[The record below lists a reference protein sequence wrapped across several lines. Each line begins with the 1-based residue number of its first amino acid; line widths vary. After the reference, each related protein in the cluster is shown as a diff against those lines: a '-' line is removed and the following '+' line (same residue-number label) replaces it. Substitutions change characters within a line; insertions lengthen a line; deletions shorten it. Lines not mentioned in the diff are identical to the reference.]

1 MLKKTLSKSGPAAS
15 FFEGVYTKAL
25 VYTNK
30 QTGLTIAKVRK
41 CLEKAENFC
50 NAVTVDF
57 NMKRLSSFFFSLV

>member
-1 MLKKTLSKSGPAAS
+1 MLKKTLFKSGPAAS
-15 FFEGVYTKAL
+15 FFEGVYI
-25 VYTNK
+25 NK

-57 NMKRLSSFFFSLV
+57 SMKRLSSFFFSLV